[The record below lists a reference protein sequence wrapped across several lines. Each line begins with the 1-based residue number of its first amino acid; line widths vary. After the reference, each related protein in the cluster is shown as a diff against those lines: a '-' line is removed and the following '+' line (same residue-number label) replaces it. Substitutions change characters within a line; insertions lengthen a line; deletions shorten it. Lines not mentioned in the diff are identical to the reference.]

1 MHCNAC
7 ERRVAKTISKIQG
20 VEKLMTDMNGNKVV
34 VIGHMDPSKVLK
46 KLKKKTRKRVE
57 MVVAPPEN
65 EEAAEKDD
73 AAGIEAAAA
82 AAVNGS
88 SVEPAP
94 EMILEYAGES
104 LVLRQCSGD
113 SAVYTM
119 FSDENP
125 NACSIM

>member
-1 MHCNAC
+1 MNGDELIVSALNLSYY
-7 ERRVAKTISKIQG
+7 EG
-20 VEKLMTDMNGNKVV
+20 VEKFTTDMNENKAV

-46 KLKKKTRKRVE
+46 KLKKKTGKRVE
-57 MVVAPPEN
+57 MVVAAPEN
-65 EEAAEKDD
+65 EEEAEEDD
-73 AAGIEAAAA
+73 AAGRE

-94 EMILEYAGES
+94 EMIQEYAGE
-104 LVLRQCSGD
+104 CSGD

-125 NACSIM
+125 NACVIM